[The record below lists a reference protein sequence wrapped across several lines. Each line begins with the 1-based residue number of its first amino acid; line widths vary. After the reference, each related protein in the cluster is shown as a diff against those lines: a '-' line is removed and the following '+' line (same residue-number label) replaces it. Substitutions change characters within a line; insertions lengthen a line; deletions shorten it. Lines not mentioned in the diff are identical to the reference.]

1 MEFGRHASVELLK
14 KSWKIIDTIDPNH
27 LFLNKLMEIGRD
39 ASIEFLKKF
48 LEITSKCKSRITI
61 VSFDLGHIIILV
73 FCIQLSMY
81 YSKNL

>member
-1 MEFGRHASVELLK
+1 
-14 KSWKIIDTIDPNH
+14 
-27 LFLNKLMEIGRD
+27 MEIGRD

-73 FCIQLSMY
+73 FFIQLSTTVKPSNPKFNNY
-81 YSKNL
+81 F